1 MLKKSS
7 ENLNPFHQN
16 LLGYIRYKMY
26 IPILCKSNIKQT
38 KHQHQL
44 KETLKSSIKIKDEKR
59 LLTQSV
65 FFFFINGELYVL
77 SRAITQQ
84 NTNINKMS

>member
-7 ENLNPFHQN
+7 EKLNPFHQN

-65 FFFFINGELYVL
+65 FFFFFFFFFFKKKNFFFFNRKKKIE
-77 SRAITQQ
+77 
-84 NTNINKMS
+84 KK